1 MAAEDAGERTE
12 QPTPR
17 RREEARQR
25 GQVPR
30 SIDLT
35 AAVVLLAGLMLL
47 NWLGP
52 SMLERML
59 DLARAIT
66 TAANPRPTDI
76 EVWARRTVSAAASML
91 LPFLALLTALAVV
104 SMLVQSGPV
113 LTWQRAQPRLE
124 NINPLKGL
132 RRLFSTDALARA
144 VLGVLK
150 LALVG
155 WVAYVSIAHNIRTV
169 LGAAAL
175 EPMAIVQG
183 TGRLVFMLSLRMALI
198 LLVLGLIDYAYQ
210 RYKNEKS
217 LKMTKQEVKDELR
230 RMDGDPH
237 IKARR
242 RQLQLKLAMQRLS
255 TEVPRSD
262 VVVTNPT
269 EYAVALRYDE
279 ATMAAPR
286 LVAKGRGW
294 LAERIR
300 QIAVRHRI
308 PVVQRPP
315 LARALYA
322 SVEVGQEI
330 PPAYYRAVAEVLA
343 YVYQLSGKA
352 VGVGA

>member
-1 MAAEDAGERTE
+1 MPADDAGEKTE

-17 RREEARQR
+17 RREEARQK

-30 SIDLT
+30 STDLT
-35 AAVVLLAGLMLL
+35 AAISLLVGLMLL
-47 NWLGP
+47 NWFGP
-52 SMLERML
+52 TMLERML
-59 DLARAIT
+59 DLARDLGHASEP
-66 TAANPRPTDI
+66 TAA
-76 EVWARRTVSAAASML
+76 EVQVWVRRAAVAAAGMT
-91 LPFLALLTALAVV
+91 LPFLGVLSVLTVVGTLA
-104 SMLVQSGPV
+104 QTGPV
-113 LTWQRAQPRLE
+113 LAWQRAQPRLE

-132 RRLFSTDALARA
+132 KRIFSMDSVTRA

-150 LALVG
+150 LALIA
-155 WVAYVSIAHNIRTV
+155 WVAYISIAQNIRPV

-175 EPMAIVQG
+175 EPMAILHNA
-183 TGRLVFMLSLRMALI
+183 GRLIFMLSLRMALI

-217 LKMTKQEVKDELR
+217 LKMTKQEVKDELK

-242 RQLQLKLAMQRLS
+242 RQLQMKLAMQRLS
-255 TEVPRSD
+255 AEVPKAD

-279 ATMAAPR
+279 AAMAAPR

-300 QIAVRHRI
+300 QIAAQHRI
-308 PVVQRPP
+308 AIVQRPA

-322 SVEVGQEI
+322 SVEVGEEV
-330 PPAYYRAVAEVLA
+330 PPAYYRAVAEILA
-343 YVYQLSGKA
+343 YVYQLSGRA
-352 VGVGA
+352 VGASG